1 MEYSIT
7 VINIISVEK
16 ILSFMQL
23 VSIFETD
30 VVTYLDILWSI
41 LQYIQFGQSQYN
53 LNTTKMSNN

>member
-30 VVTYLDILWSI
+30 VVTYLDIL
-41 LQYIQFGQSQYN
+41 
-53 LNTTKMSNN
+53 